1 MIILDLLEASIGYNY
16 KLIIFDTQL
25 DPIHTPNNHQ
35 DKHNGEIKC
44 PRRVYTYCH
53 ATCHLTRPISLY
65 NCLIKMHIR
74 N

>member
-44 PRRVYTYCH
+44 PRRVYIVLSRYVPFNQTYF
-53 ATCHLTRPISLY
+53 SLQ
-65 NCLIKMHIR
+65 LSD
-74 N
+74 